1 MRPHWLRIK
10 LSTGKNFNEIKG
22 ILRENKLHT
31 VCEEA
36 LCPNIGECF
45 EQRTA
50 TFLIL
55 GDACTRQCGFCAVKK
70 GMPFG
75 IDDGEPLRITE
86 AVKKMKLQY
95 VVITSVTRD
104 DLADGGASVYAQTIQ
119 RIREYVKDCMIEVL
133 IPDFGGSSDALEIV
147 LNARPDILN
156 HNIETV
162 PRLYSQVRPMADYER
177 SLKLLRNA
185 KETITAHP
193 HLNLPLSP
201 PPEGDRGRTF
211 SPSVRGTGGGI
222 QWDDECSLPS
232 VGGVRACPVPD
243 TGGGGVL
250 LQETVHEVT
259 TKSGLMLGLGE
270 GWGEIISIMQAIRDA
285 GCDILTIGQY
295 LSPKKDALPIRRYYT
310 PEEFEM
316 LKVEG
321 ERMGF
326 LHVESGPLVRS
337 SYHAKAQSETII
349 LPRMNTNLH

>member
-55 GDACTRQCGFCAVKK
+55 GDTCTRQCGFCAVKK

-75 IDDGEPLRITE
+75 VDEGEPLRIAE
-86 AVKKMKLQY
+86 AVKKMNLQY

-104 DLADGGASVYAQTIQ
+104 DLTDGGASVYAKTIQ
-119 RIREYVKDCMIEVL
+119 CIREYVKDCMVEVL
-133 IPDFGGSSDALEIV
+133 IPDFGGSSESLEIV
-147 LNARPDILN
+147 LNARPDIVN

-162 PRLYSQVRPMADYER
+162 PRLYPQVRPKADYKR
-177 SLKLLRNA
+177 SLELLKDAR
-185 KETITAHP
+185 
-193 HLNLPLSP
+193 
-201 PPEGDRGRTF
+201 
-211 SPSVRGTGGGI
+211 
-222 QWDDECSLPS
+222 
-232 VGGVRACPVPD
+232 
-243 TGGGGVL
+243 
-250 LQETVHEVT
+250 ETVNELT
-259 TKSGLMLGLGE
+259 TKSGLILGLGE
-270 GWGEIISIMQAIRDA
+270 EWNEIISVMQAIRDV
-285 GCDILTIGQY
+285 GCDILTLGQY
-295 LSPKKDALPIRRYYT
+295 LSPKKDALQIQRYYT
-310 PEEFEM
+310 PEEFTM
-316 LKVEG
+316 LKIEG

-337 SYHAKAQSETII
+337 SYHAKAQSDS
-349 LPRMNTNLH
+349 LVAKV

>member
-1 MRPHWLRIK
+1 MRPNWLRIK

-55 GDACTRQCGFCAVKK
+55 GNTCTRQCGFCAVKK
-70 GMPFG
+70 GSPFG
-75 IDDGEPLRITE
+75 VDEGEPLRIAE
-86 AVKKMKLQY
+86 AVKKMNLRY

-104 DLADGGASVYAQTIQ
+104 DLPDGGASVYAQTIQ
-119 RIREYVKDCMIEVL
+119 CIREYVEDCTIEVL
-133 IPDFGGSSDALEIV
+133 IPDFGGSSEALETV

-162 PRLYSQVRPMADYER
+162 PRLYSQVRPMADYKR
-177 SLKLLRNA
+177 SLKLLKNA
-185 KETITAHP
+185 KETITVHP
-193 HLNLPLSP
+193 HPCPPPSLRLCSGQARGRKYSGNKCSP
-201 PPEGDRGRTF
+201 PP
-211 SPSVRGTGGGI
+211 
-222 QWDDECSLPS
+222 
-232 VGGVRACPVPD
+232 VGGVR
-243 TGGGGVL
+243 GGGVL
-250 LQETVHEVT
+250 LQETVNELT

-270 GWGEIISIMQAIRDA
+270 EWHEIISVMQAIRDA

-295 LSPKKDALPIRRYYT
+295 LSPKKDAVPIQRYYT
-310 PEEFEM
+310 PEEFTM
-316 LKVEG
+316 LKMEG

-326 LHVESGPLVRS
+326 KHVESGPLVRS
-337 SYHAKAQSETII
+337 SYHAKAQLDS
-349 LPRMNTNLH
+349 LVAKV

>member
-55 GDACTRQCGFCAVKK
+55 GDTCTRQCGFCAVKK
-70 GMPFG
+70 GIPFG
-75 IDDGEPLRITE
+75 VEEGEPLRIAK
-86 AVKKMKLQY
+86 AVKQMQLKY

-104 DLADGGASVYAQTIQ
+104 DLADGGASVYARTIQ

-133 IPDFGGSSDALEIV
+133 IPDFGGSSESLEII
-147 LNARPDILN
+147 LNARPDIVN

-162 PRLYSQVRPMADYER
+162 PRIYSWVRPMADYER
-177 SLKLLRNA
+177 SLELLKNA

-193 HLNLPLSP
+193 HPCPPPPRGRKYSGNKCSP
-201 PPEGDRGRTF
+201 P
-211 SPSVRGTGGGI
+211 
-222 QWDDECSLPS
+222 L

-259 TKSGLMLGLGE
+259 TKSGLMLGLSE
-270 GWGEIISIMQAIRDA
+270 EWHEIISVMQAIRDV
-285 GCDILTIGQY
+285 GCDILTLGQY
-295 LSPKKDALPIRRYYT
+295 LSPKKDALPIQRYYT

-316 LKVEG
+316 LKREG

-326 LHVESGPLVRS
+326 MHVESGPLVRS
-337 SYHAKAQSETII
+337 SYHAKAQ
-349 LPRMNTNLH
+349 TNALVAKV

>member
-1 MRPHWLRIK
+1 MRPNWLRIK

-55 GDACTRQCGFCAVKK
+55 GDTCSRKCGFCAVKK

-75 IDDGEPLRITE
+75 IDEGEPLRIAE

-104 DLADGGASVYAQTIQ
+104 DLADGGSSVYAQTIQ

-133 IPDFGGSSDALEIV
+133 IPDFGGSSESLEIV

-162 PRLYSQVRPMADYER
+162 PRRYSLVRPMADYKR

-185 KETITAHP
+185 GEKVNGLT
-193 HLNLPLSP
+193 L
-201 PPEGDRGRTF
+201 
-211 SPSVRGTGGGI
+211 
-222 QWDDECSLPS
+222 
-232 VGGVRACPVPD
+232 
-243 TGGGGVL
+243 
-250 LQETVHEVT
+250 
-259 TKSGLMLGLGE
+259 KSGLMLGLGE
-270 GWGEIISIMQAIRDA
+270 EWDEIISVMQDIRDV

-295 LSPKKDALPIRRYYT
+295 LSPKKDALPIWRYYT
-310 PEEFEM
+310 PDEFTM
-316 LKVEG
+316 LKAEG

-326 LHVESGPLVRS
+326 KHVESGPLVRS
-337 SYHAKAQSETII
+337 SYHAKAQSDTII
-349 LPRMNTNLH
+349 LPRISTKVDKRKE

>member
-1 MRPHWLRIK
+1 MRPNWLRIK
-10 LSTGKNFNEIKG
+10 LSTGKNFHEIKG

-55 GDACTRQCGFCAVKK
+55 GDTCTRQCGFCAVKK

-75 IDDGEPLRITE
+75 IDEGEPLRIAE

-104 DLADGGASVYAQTIQ
+104 DLPDGGASVYAQTIQ
-119 RIREYVKDCMIEVL
+119 RIREYVKDCMVEVL
-133 IPDFGGSSDALEIV
+133 IPDFGGSPEALEIV

-156 HNIETV
+156 HNIETIQ
-162 PRLYSQVRPMADYER
+162 RLYPQVRPMADYER
-177 SLKLLRNA
+177 SLKLLKNA
-185 KETITAHP
+185 KETVNE
-193 HLNLPLSP
+193 L
-201 PPEGDRGRTF
+201 
-211 SPSVRGTGGGI
+211 
-222 QWDDECSLPS
+222 
-232 VGGVRACPVPD
+232 
-243 TGGGGVL
+243 
-250 LQETVHEVT
+250 T

-270 GWGEIISIMQAIRDA
+270 EWDEIISVMQDIRNA
-285 GCDILTIGQY
+285 GCDILTLGQY
-295 LSPKKDALPIRRYYT
+295 LSPKRDALPIQHYYP

-316 LKVEG
+316 LKIEG

-326 LHVESGPLVRS
+326 MHVESGPLVRS
-337 SYHAKAQSETII
+337 SYHAKAQ
-349 LPRMNTNLH
+349 TNALVAKV

>member
-55 GDACTRQCGFCAVKK
+55 GDTCTRQCGFCAVKK
-70 GMPFG
+70 GSPFG
-75 IDDGEPLRITE
+75 LDDGEPLRIAE
-86 AVKKMKLQY
+86 AVKKMNLQY

-104 DLADGGASVYAQTIQ
+104 DLTDGGASVYEQTIQ
-119 RIREYVKDCMIEVL
+119 CIREYVKDCMVEVL
-133 IPDFGGSSDALEIV
+133 IPDFGGSSESLEII

-162 PRLYSQVRPMADYER
+162 PRLYPQVRPMADYER
-177 SLKLLRNA
+177 SLKLLKHA
-185 KETITAHP
+185 KETIH
-193 HLNLPLSP
+193 
-201 PPEGDRGRTF
+201 G
-211 SPSVRGTGGGI
+211 
-222 QWDDECSLPS
+222 
-232 VGGVRACPVPD
+232 
-243 TGGGGVL
+243 
-250 LQETVHEVT
+250 VT

-270 GWGEIISIMQAIRDA
+270 EWNEIISVMQAIRDA
-285 GCDILTIGQY
+285 GCDILTLGQY

-310 PEEFEM
+310 PEEFEI
-316 LKVEG
+316 LKIEG

-337 SYHAKAQSETII
+337 SYHAKAQLDSLATKV
-349 LPRMNTNLH
+349 

>member
-1 MRPHWLRIK
+1 MRPNWLRIK

-55 GDACTRQCGFCAVKK
+55 GDTCTRQCGFCAVKK
-70 GMPFG
+70 GSPFG
-75 IDDGEPLRITE
+75 LDEGEPLRIAE
-86 AVKKMKLQY
+86 AVKKMNLQY

-119 RIREYVKDCMIEVL
+119 CIREYVKDCMIDVL
-133 IPDFGGSSDALEIV
+133 IPDFSGSSESLEIV
-147 LNARPDILN
+147 LNARPDVLN

-162 PRLYSQVRPMADYER
+162 PRLYPQVRPMADYKR
-177 SLKLLRNA
+177 SLKLLKNA
-185 KETITAHP
+185 KETVNE
-193 HLNLPLSP
+193 L
-201 PPEGDRGRTF
+201 
-211 SPSVRGTGGGI
+211 
-222 QWDDECSLPS
+222 
-232 VGGVRACPVPD
+232 
-243 TGGGGVL
+243 
-250 LQETVHEVT
+250 T

-270 GWGEIISIMQAIRDA
+270 EWNEIISAMQAIRDV
-285 GCDILTIGQY
+285 GCDILTLGQY
-295 LSPKKDALPIRRYYT
+295 LSPRRNALPIRRYYT
-310 PEEFEM
+310 PEEFTM

-337 SYHAKAQSETII
+337 SYHAKAQSDA
-349 LPRMNTNLH
+349 LAAKV

>member
-1 MRPHWLRIK
+1 MPNFHMRPNWLRIK
-10 LSTGKNFNEIKG
+10 LSTGKNFNEIKA

-36 LCPNIGECF
+36 ICPNIGECF

-55 GDACTRQCGFCAVKK
+55 GDTCTRQCRFCAVKK

-75 IDDGEPLRITE
+75 IDEGEPLRVAE

-119 RIREYVKDCMIEVL
+119 CIREYVKDCMIEVL
-133 IPDFGGSSDALEIV
+133 IPDFGGSSESLEIV
-147 LNARPDILN
+147 LNARPDIVN

-162 PRLYSQVRPMADYER
+162 PRLYSLVMPMADYKR
-177 SLKLLRNA
+177 SLKLLKNA
-185 KETITAHP
+185 KETVNE
-193 HLNLPLSP
+193 L
-201 PPEGDRGRTF
+201 
-211 SPSVRGTGGGI
+211 
-222 QWDDECSLPS
+222 
-232 VGGVRACPVPD
+232 
-243 TGGGGVL
+243 
-250 LQETVHEVT
+250 T

-270 GWGEIISIMQAIRDA
+270 EWNEIISVMQAIRDV
-285 GCDILTIGQY
+285 GCDILTLGQY
-295 LSPKKDALPIRRYYT
+295 LSPKRNALPIQRYYT

-321 ERMGF
+321 ARIGF

-337 SYHAKAQSETII
+337 SYHAKAQSEAVI
-349 LPRMNTNLH
+349 LPRMNTNFHECG

>member
-55 GDACTRQCGFCAVKK
+55 GDTCTRQCGFCAVKK
-70 GMPFG
+70 GRPFG
-75 IDDGEPLRITE
+75 VDEGESLRIAE
-86 AVKKMKLQY
+86 AVKKMNLQY

-104 DLADGGASVYAQTIQ
+104 DLADGGAAVYAQTIL
-119 RIREYVKDCMIEVL
+119 RIREYVEDCMIEVL
-133 IPDFGGSSDALEIV
+133 IPDFGGSSESLEIV
-147 LNARPDILN
+147 LNARPDVLN

-162 PRLYSQVRPMADYER
+162 PRLYPQVRPMADYER
-177 SLKLLRNA
+177 SLELLKNA
-185 KETITAHP
+185 KETVNE
-193 HLNLPLSP
+193 L
-201 PPEGDRGRTF
+201 
-211 SPSVRGTGGGI
+211 
-222 QWDDECSLPS
+222 
-232 VGGVRACPVPD
+232 
-243 TGGGGVL
+243 
-250 LQETVHEVT
+250 T

-270 GWGEIISIMQAIRDA
+270 EWDEIISVMQAIRDV

-295 LSPKKDALPIRRYYT
+295 LSPKRDALPIRRYYT

-337 SYHAKAQSETII
+337 SYHAKAQRTQRKNFKREKEFTEELSSITKSQGFS
-349 LPRMNTNLH
+349 

>member
-1 MRPHWLRIK
+1 MRPNWLRIK
-10 LSTGKNFNEIKG
+10 LSTGKNFNEIKD

-55 GDACTRQCGFCAVKK
+55 GDTCSRQCGFCAVKK

-75 IDDGEPLRITE
+75 VDEGEPLRIAE

-104 DLADGGASVYAQTIQ
+104 DLAYGGASVYAQTIQ
-119 RIREYVKDCMIEVL
+119 CIREYIKDCMVEVL
-133 IPDFGGSSDALEIV
+133 IPDFGGSSEALEIV

-162 PRLYSQVRPMADYER
+162 PRLYSPVRPMANYKR
-177 SLKLLRNA
+177 SLELLKNA
-185 KETITAHP
+185 KEIVNE
-193 HLNLPLSP
+193 L
-201 PPEGDRGRTF
+201 
-211 SPSVRGTGGGI
+211 
-222 QWDDECSLPS
+222 
-232 VGGVRACPVPD
+232 
-243 TGGGGVL
+243 
-250 LQETVHEVT
+250 T

-270 GWGEIISIMQAIRDA
+270 EWNEIISVMQAIRNA
-285 GCDILTIGQY
+285 GCDILTLGQY
-295 LSPKKDALPIRRYYT
+295 LSPRRNALPIQRYYT
-310 PEEFEM
+310 PEEFKM

-337 SYHAKAQSETII
+337 SYHAKAQRTQRKNFKREKEFTEELSSITKSQGFS
-349 LPRMNTNLH
+349 